1 MPGPL
6 PSRSAV
12 RSAVCRLPWAGQ
24 TGRLSASLALLMF
37 ACSEDKPPPAPPEPP
52 SLKVEAVHAIGG
64 GSWSPGSDKPL
75 ELGCAPSPVLVELGP
90 SRATGQIDD
99 WILRPPGD
107 CGGESR
113 CGFVSVTVDPS
124 SEGARPVDSA
134 STWVQVEL
142 TPGKH
147 VIFAEF
153 RGDDGGG
160 VAAEGGRVTCQEKLS
175 VAAPSESECADAGA
189 D

>member
-1 MPGPL
+1 MPGFSHTFVAVGAVPI
-6 PSRSAV
+6 RSL
-12 RSAVCRLPWAGQ
+12 RAGQ
-24 TGRLSASLALLMF
+24 AGWPSVLLALLVS
-37 ACSEDKPPPAPPEPP
+37 ACSEDKPPPPPPEPP
-52 SLKVEAVHAIGG
+52 VLEIQKLHAMGG
-64 GSWSPGSDKPL
+64 GTWSPGSDQPL

-90 SRATGQIDD
+90 DSSDGQIGD

-124 SEGARPVDSA
+124 SEDSNPVDSA
-134 STWVQVEL
+134 SAWVEVEL
-142 TPGKH
+142 TAGTH

-153 RGDDGGG
+153 RGDDGAG
-160 VAAEGGRVTCQEKLS
+160 VATDGGSVTCQEK
-175 VAAPSESECADAGA
+175 VRVVDPSDGECADAGT